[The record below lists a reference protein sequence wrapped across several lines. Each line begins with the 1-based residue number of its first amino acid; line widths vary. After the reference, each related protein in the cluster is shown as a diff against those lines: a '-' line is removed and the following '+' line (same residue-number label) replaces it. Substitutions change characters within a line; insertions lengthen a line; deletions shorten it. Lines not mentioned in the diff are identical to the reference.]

1 MLLLIALTLKGSI
14 AISPTVLPKPP
25 SSGGDGGSKFGYSN
39 TYRDKNKEDRE
50 NREKILRDDS
60 ELVAIVELTLMNFII

>member
-25 SSGGDGGSKFGYSN
+25 SGGGGDGKSVYSN
-39 TYRDKNKEDRE
+39 TYRDKNKE
-50 NREKILRDDS
+50 NREKILREDS
-60 ELVAIVELTLMNFII
+60 ELVKIVELTLMNFII